1 MNIVRLPRALC
12 AAVGTLALAVI
23 IRAAEPLPD
32 RPDPR
37 EIPLPKIKTDL
48 GDLPGVDQLPVRK
61 EMPEALMM
69 NDGTKV
75 TTVEQMKKRQ
85 QEMRT
90 ILEYYHV
97 GRMPPAPG
105 NVKGTVTKSE
115 NVEIDGKV
123 KYRYCLVHLTFG
135 PDEKLFMDVGIVAPA
150 EGGPFPTVIQFGG
163 PAPGAAPRERLP
175 SGPIEGRGAD
185 ILLPP
190 EIALAGAQN
199 AARGGAGAR
208 GPGARGPGPRGGPNA
223 GGASAAAEGVQG
235 SALPGGAV
243 AGGPGAV
250 GAGRG
255 PAGRGRGGPGGFGGF
270 GGGNTA
276 AGFAA
281 RFAQVLD
288 HGYAVVSLNTNDC
301 AEDTTLRMPDG
312 SFAFRTTRF
321 FPAYP
326 GYDWGIIGGWV
337 WGAMRVVDY
346 LQTDTVVDKTK
357 LIITGVSRNGK
368 AAMIAGA
375 FDDRIAMVAPGASS
389 GLGTPAYRF
398 SGGATTSHP
407 SRGGK
412 EGLTMMV
419 RKYGNQFSPNLHQ
432 FWGQEEKLPY
442 DAHWFPALTAPRPF
456 IMLEGTH
463 DQNVVH
469 NGIKQTYLAAQSSY
483 ALFGDGMT
491 DKLGVY
497 WADRPHGFGDTDW
510 DGLLAFADK
519 HLLGKRVTRAFD
531 LFPAD
536 TEATANQ

>member
-1 MNIVRLPRALC
+1 MKTPRLLELVPFVFAASLGLSSARAQTP
-12 AAVGTLALAVI
+12 V
-23 IRAAEPLPD
+23 LPD

-37 EIPLPKIKTDL
+37 EIPVPKIKTVL
-48 GDLPGVDQLPVRK
+48 GDLPGVDALPERK
-61 EMPEALMM
+61 EMPDPLVM

-75 TTVEQMKKRQ
+75 TTPEQLKKRQ
-85 QEMRT
+85 QEIRT

-97 GRMPPAPG
+97 GRIPPAPG

-115 NVEIDGKV
+115 DVSVDGIV
-123 KYRYCLVHLTFG
+123 KYKYRLVHLTFG
-135 PDEKLFMDVGIVAPA
+135 PEEKLSLDVGIVSPA

-163 PAPGAAPRERLP
+163 TPPGGVQLPRLGP
-175 SGPIEGRGAD
+175 GPIEGRGAD

-190 EIALAGAQN
+190 EIALGGAQN
-199 AARGGAGAR
+199 APRAPRGGAA
-208 GPGARGPGPRGGPNA
+208 PEPITSSDAPAAPSA
-223 GGASAAAEGVQG
+223 KSAAPTA
-235 SALPGGAV
+235 AA
-243 AGGPGAV
+243 AR
-250 GAGRG
+250 GRG
-255 PAGRGRGGPGGFGGF
+255 PGGPGGFGGP
-270 GGGNTA
+270 NTA
-276 AGFAA
+276 TSFAN
-281 RFAQVLD
+281 RYSQVLN
-288 HGYAVVSLNTNDC
+288 HGYAVVSFNTNDC

-326 GYDWGIIGGWV
+326 GYDWGILGGWA

-346 LQTDTVVDKTK
+346 LQNDPVVDKTK

-368 AAMIAGA
+368 AAMITGS

-419 RKYGNQFSPNLHQ
+419 RKYGNQFSPHLHQ

-463 DQNVVH
+463 DGNVVH

-483 ALFGDGMT
+483 ALFGPDAT
-491 DKLGVY
+491 AKLGVY

-519 HLLGKRVTRAFD
+519 HLLGKRVSRAFD

-536 TEATANQ
+536 TEATAKN

>member
-1 MNIVRLPRALC
+1 MHKFTPPELLRVFFAAAAL
-12 AAVGTLALAVI
+12 AAVAP
-23 IRAAEPLPD
+23 AAIAQAAPLPD

-37 EIPLPKIKTDL
+37 EIPLPKIKTTL
-48 GDLPGVDQLPVRK
+48 GNLPGVDELPVRK
-61 EMPEALMM
+61 EMPDPLVM
-69 NDGTKV
+69 NNGTKV
-75 TTVEQMKKRQ
+75 TTPEQLKLRQ
-85 QEMRT
+85 MEIRA

-97 GRMPPAPG
+97 GRLPPAPG
-105 NVKGTVTKSE
+105 NVKGVVTMTE
-115 NVEIDGKV
+115 DVTLDGKV
-123 KYRYCLVHLTFG
+123 KYKYRLVHLTFG
-135 PDEKLFMDVGIVAPA
+135 PEEKLSLDVGIVAPA

-163 PAPGAAPRERLP
+163 SPPGGVRLP
-175 SGPIEGRGAD
+175 TLAKGPLEGRGAD

-190 EIALAGAQN
+190 EIALGGAQN
-199 AARGGAGAR
+199 APRGAPAGAPPA
-208 GPGARGPGPRGGPNA
+208 PGVAM
-223 GGASAAAEGVQG
+223 ASDPTASGVPT
-235 SALPGGAV
+235 APA
-243 AGGPGAV
+243 
-250 GAGRG
+250 
-255 PAGRGRGGPGGFGGF
+255 AGRGRGGPGGGGF
-270 GGGNTA
+270 GGGNTPA
-276 AGFAA
+276 SFAN
-281 RFAQVLD
+281 RYAQVLD
-288 HGYAVVSLNTNDC
+288 HGYAVVSFNTNDC

-346 LQTDTVVDKTK
+346 LQTDTVVDKSK

-368 AAMIAGA
+368 AAMITGS

-407 SRGGK
+407 SRGGR

-419 RKYGNQFSPNLHQ
+419 RKYGNQFSPHLHQ
-432 FWGQEEKLPY
+432 FWGQEDKLPY

-469 NGIKQTYLAAQSSY
+469 NGIKQTYLAAQPVY
-483 ALFGDGMT
+483 ALFGADAT
-491 DKLGVY
+491 AKLGVY

-519 HLLGKRVTRAFD
+519 HLLGRRVSRAFD

-536 TEATANQ
+536 TEATANN

>member
-1 MNIVRLPRALC
+1 MRTVFSTRLLRLLVIPAAL
-12 AAVGTLALAVI
+12 AAV
-23 IRAAEPLPD
+23 RAAEPLPD

-37 EIPLPKIKTDL
+37 EIPLPKIKTAL
-48 GDLPGVDQLPVRK
+48 GDLPGVDELPVRK
-61 EMPEALMM
+61 EMPDPLIM

-75 TTVEQMKKRQ
+75 TTPEQMKKRQ

-97 GRMPPAPG
+97 GRMPPPPG
-105 NVKGTVTKSE
+105 NVKGTVAKSE
-115 NVEIDGKV
+115 DVAIDGVV
-123 KYRYCLVHLTFG
+123 KYKYRLIHLTFG
-135 PDEKLFMDVGIVAPA
+135 PEEKLSLDVGIVAPA
-150 EGGPFPTVIQFGG
+150 EGGPFPAVIQFGG
-163 PAPGAAPRERLP
+163 SPPGGVQLPRL
-175 SGPIEGRGAD
+175 GPGPMEGRGAD

-190 EIALAGAQN
+190 EIALGGAQN
-199 AARGGAGAR
+199 APRGARGGGTAAA
-208 GPGARGPGPRGGPNA
+208 PGAAPA
-223 GGASAAAEGVQG
+223 GDAAA
-235 SALPGGAV
+235 A
-243 AGGPGAV
+243 AGPAAPGAPS
-250 GAGRG
+250 A
-255 PAGRGRGGPGGFGGF
+255 PGRGRGSPGGFGGA
-270 GGGNTA
+270 NTA
-276 AGFAA
+276 TAFAN
-281 RFAQVLD
+281 RYAQVLN
-288 HGYAVVSLNTNDC
+288 HGFAVVSFNTNDC

-321 FPAYP
+321 MPAYP

-346 LQTDTVVDKTK
+346 LQADTVVDKTK

-368 AAMIAGA
+368 AAMIAGS

-419 RKYGNQFSPNLHQ
+419 RKYGNQFSPHLHQ

-456 IMLEGTH
+456 IMLEGTQ

-469 NGIKQTYLAAQSSY
+469 NGVKQTWLAAQSSY
-483 ALFGDGMT
+483 ALFGPGAT
-491 DKLGVY
+491 AKLGIY

-519 HLLGKRVTRAFD
+519 HLLGKRVSRAFD

-536 TEATANQ
+536 TEATANN